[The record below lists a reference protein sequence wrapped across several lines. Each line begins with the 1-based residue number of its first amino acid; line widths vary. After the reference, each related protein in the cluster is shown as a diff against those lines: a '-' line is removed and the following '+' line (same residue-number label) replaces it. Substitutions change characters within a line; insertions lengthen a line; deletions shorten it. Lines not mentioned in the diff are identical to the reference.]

1 MNRVTHF
8 EIHAA
13 DPKKMAK
20 FYQDVFGWQIEEW
33 LVPGVP
39 VKEEDRYWLV
49 STGPEDEPGIDGGI
63 SVRRGPPP
71 TAGQA
76 VNAFVCSI
84 DVESLDESMD
94 KALRAG
100 GSVALPK
107 MPVKGV
113 GWLAY
118 CIDPEGNLFGMM
130 QSDETA
136 G

>member
-13 DPKKMAK
+13 DPKKIAS
-20 FYQDVFGWQIEEW
+20 FYQDVFGWQVEEW